1 MFYTAL
7 SSFIIIPHAMNITPE
22 QPKIIVVGSSSID
35 LVLNT
40 NHLPKPNE
48 TVMAEKSESFFGGKG
63 ANQAVGTARLGASV
77 YFIGCVGMDP
87 FGQQI
92 LRNLVD
98 EGVNVGYV
106 VETEQAATGAAYVS
120 TSEGINSIVVV
131 PASNFCLTPAHVSEA
146 EKYFSTADLMLVQL
160 EIPMETVEYT
170 AELAKK
176 NDTKIGLY
184 ASPATKL
191 SPDLIDASTFIVA
204 KSNELSILFGEDKRE
219 EILKK
224 YPNKLFVRDDSNSTT
239 YYNGS
244 EMKYY
249 RNDHDSV
256 LHKMG
261 MGDAFTAGFAVA
273 MCHGNSVDECVK
285 FGNDVSLKVTKNCG
299 SQSGL
304 PYLKDFSAE

>member
-1 MFYTAL
+1 
-7 SSFIIIPHAMNITPE
+7 MNITSE

-40 NHLPKPNE
+40 GHLPKPNE

-63 ANQAVGTARLGASV
+63 ANQAVAAARLGARV
-77 YFIGCVGMDP
+77 YFIGCVGMDT

-92 LRNLVD
+92 LQNLVE
-98 EGVNVGYV
+98 EGVDVTYV
-106 VETEQAATGAAYVS
+106 TETEEAATGAAYVS
-120 TSEGINSIVVV
+120 ASGGINSIVVV
-131 PASNFCLTPAHVSEA
+131 PASNYLLRPAHISEA
-146 EKYFSTADLMLVQL
+146 ERYFSTADLILLQL
-160 EIPMETVEYT
+160 EIPMTTVQFT
-170 AELAKK
+170 AELATK
-176 NDTKIGLY
+176 NNTRTGLY
-184 ASPATKL
+184 ASPPAKL
-191 SPDLIDASTFIVA
+191 SPELVEACSFIVA

-219 EILKK
+219 EILRK

-244 EMKYY
+244 EMKYF

-273 MCHGNSVDECVK
+273 LCHGNSVDECVK
-285 FGNDVSLKVTKNCG
+285 FGNDVSLKVTKNRG

-304 PYLKDFSAE
+304 PYLKDFSTE